1 MISYLNFLKKMN
13 KFKYEISKANNSRFY
28 RFEDFR
34 DKIFLVLANP
44 LAYFLYK
51 LKIEANTVSLT
62 SGFVAILGGIFLTS
76 QNKIII
82 FIGSLCF
89 PIFYLLDYVDG
100 ILARLNKKSSVG
112 GQYLDLV
119 MHQVVGITISL
130 GIFVGALNS
139 VGEVIIPFGIL
150 SVLAS
155 SFLLS
160 RFSIGWFS
168 IVMKFFEIKIKS
180 NSEII
185 KSKKEKNKKIIIS
198 ILCRLGS
205 LIFHEDYAIF
215 TLPLIFFSNIF
226 LFKYFIFD
234 IRAIITIYGA
244 LVLFPA
250 IILDINYY
258 ANNKID
264 SNLSNI
270 NDKNFKPNLPDV
282 LWFKN

>member
-1 MISYLNFLKKMN
+1 MN
-13 KFKYEISKANNSRFY
+13 KYKNEINKANDFRFY
-28 RFEDFR
+28 KYEDFR
-34 DKIFLVLANP
+34 DKIFLFLANP

-51 LKIEANTVSLT
+51 LKIQANTVSLA
-62 SGFVAILGGIFLTS
+62 SGFVAILGCMFLTS

-100 ILARLNKKSSVG
+100 IVARLNKMSSGG

-130 GIFVGALNS
+130 GIFVGSLKS
-139 VGEVIIPFGIL
+139 EGEWIIPFGIL
-150 SVLAS
+150 SVIAS
-155 SFLLS
+155 SFFLS

-168 IVMKFFEIKIKS
+168 IIMKFFEKKIKS
-180 NSEII
+180 NSEI
-185 KSKKEKNKKIIIS
+185 KKRKKEKKKKMIIL
-198 ILCRLGS
+198 ILCRLGA

-215 TLPLIFFSNIF
+215 TLPIIFFFNIF
-226 LFKYFIFD
+226 LFKYFVFD
-234 IRAIITIYGA
+234 IRAILTIYGA

-250 IILDINYY
+250 IILDIIYY

-264 SNLSNI
+264 TNVKNL
-270 NDKNFKPNLPDV
+270 NDENLKPKLPDI
-282 LWFKN
+282 LYFKN

>member
-1 MISYLNFLKKMN
+1 MN
-13 KFKYEISKANNSRFY
+13 TFKNEIYKTNNSRFY
-28 RFEDFR
+28 KYEDFR
-34 DKIFLVLANP
+34 DRIFLVLANP

-51 LKIEANTVSLT
+51 LKIDANTVSLA

-82 FIGSLCF
+82 FIGALCF

-100 ILARLNKKSSVG
+100 IVARLNKKSSVG

-130 GIFVGALNS
+130 GIFVGALKS
-139 VGEVIIPFGIL
+139 VGEFIIPFGIL

-168 IVMKFFEIKIKS
+168 IVMKFFEVKIKS

-198 ILCRLGS
+198 ILCRLGA
-205 LIFHEDYAIF
+205 LLFHEDYAIF

-250 IILDINYY
+250 IILDIIYY

-264 SNLSNI
+264 SNFRNM
-270 NDKNFKPNLPDV
+270 NDKNLKPKLPDIF
-282 LWFKN
+282 WFKN